1 MEAVEAEDL
10 STKEFAVE
18 DHESSMEDYEVKRGG
33 EGLSERDESVA
44 EAGRAGLLSAGREDT
59 FWSLLVGIAFG
70 PWWGPSAFRLVVNC
84 LGIMQ
89 LSSKAD
95 LERTEVERWK
105 GEVVEDVME
114 ESMEN
119 AVFKY

>member
-10 STKEFAVE
+10 STEEFAVE
-18 DHESSMEDYEVKRGG
+18 DDESPMEEPEVKLGG

-44 EAGRAGLLSAGREDT
+44 QAGRGGLLSVGREDS
-59 FWSLLVGIAFG
+59 FWSFLVGIASG
-70 PWWGPSAFRLVVNC
+70 LWWGPSAFRLVVNC

-95 LERTEVERWK
+95 LQRTEVGEMERRTS
-105 GEVVEDVME
+105 GRCGGR
-114 ESMEN
+114 
-119 AVFKY
+119 

>member
-18 DHESSMEDYEVKRGG
+18 DHESSMEEREVKRGG

-44 EAGRAGLLSAGREDT
+44 ETGRGGLLSAAREDA
-59 FWSLLVGIAFG
+59 FWSFLVGIAFG
-70 PWWGPSAFRLVVNC
+70 LWWGLSAFRLVVNC

-95 LERTEVERWK
+95 LQRTKVERWK

-114 ESMEN
+114 ESVEMQS
-119 AVFKY
+119 

>member
-18 DHESSMEDYEVKRGG
+18 DHESSMEEPEVNLGG
-33 EGLSERDESVA
+33 ERLSERDELVA
-44 EAGRAGLLSAGREDT
+44 EAGCGGLLSAGREDV
-59 FWSLLVGIAFG
+59 FWSFLVGIAFG

-114 ESMEN
+114 ESMETQS
-119 AVFKY
+119 